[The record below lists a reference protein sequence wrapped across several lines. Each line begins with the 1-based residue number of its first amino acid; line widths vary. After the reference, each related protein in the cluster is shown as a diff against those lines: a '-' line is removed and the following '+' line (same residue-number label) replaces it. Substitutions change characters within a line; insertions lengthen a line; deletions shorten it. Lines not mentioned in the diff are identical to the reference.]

1 MKYGLYYLGAV
12 VSFLLVLITAAS
24 GDYILAAVFGAH
36 HLAHIG
42 TALPLFIQIFQ

>member
-24 GDYILAAVFGAH
+24 GDYILAAVFGA
-36 HLAHIG
+36 
-42 TALPLFIQIFQ
+42 LFVCCGVEYIT